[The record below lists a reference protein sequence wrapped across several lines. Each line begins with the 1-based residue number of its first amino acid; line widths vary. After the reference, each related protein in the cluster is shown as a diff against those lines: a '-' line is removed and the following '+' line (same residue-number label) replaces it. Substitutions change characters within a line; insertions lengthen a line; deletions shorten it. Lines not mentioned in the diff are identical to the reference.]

1 MSIFYE
7 VYLSIESD
15 FLDCTLPMS
24 NQTITLFLRFSF
36 SVYFSLVELKR
47 IKNNLFI
54 QQSND
59 LRNSAKEIGVFN
71 ENNRNFN
78 GATKDVSRD
87 FCNSQDNTDR
97 GSMSDQAFACSA
109 SSVESLPSAS
119 GSSMFFEI
127 RLLRIK

>member
-1 MSIFYE
+1 MKCI
-7 VYLSIESD
+7 
-15 FLDCTLPMS
+15 CQS
-24 NQTITLFLRFSF
+24 NQIFETALYPCQTRLLFYSSVFRFQ
-36 SVYFSLVELKR
+36 YFSLVELKR

-119 GSSMFFEI
+119 GSSMFLKFV
-127 RLLRIK
+127 

>member
-1 MSIFYE
+1 MHFKH
-7 VYLSIESD
+7 
-15 FLDCTLPMS
+15 TS
-24 NQTITLFLRFSF
+24 NPTITLYPRLYISPFFFRFQ
-36 SVYFSLVELKR
+36 YFSLVELKR

-119 GSSMFFEI
+119 GSSMFFKFVQCE
-127 RLLRIK
+127 LSK

>member
-1 MSIFYE
+1 MSKHPDYYFIPPVF
-7 VYLSIESD
+7 
-15 FLDCTLPMS
+15 
-24 NQTITLFLRFSF
+24 RFQ
-36 SVYFSLVELKR
+36 YFSLVELRR

-78 GATKDVSRD
+78 GATKEVSRD

-119 GSSMFFEI
+119 GSSMFLKFAQCE
-127 RLLRIK
+127 LSK